1 MIVDFQH
8 HYHPRS
14 LHESALSK
22 SLAINKTGKVPT
34 YFAPDALFDLD
45 EHIRVMDLCGI
56 DAAVLSSG
64 LGMDGAPLELCRHV
78 NGAMHDAVRRFPK
91 RFFGLAHVPP
101 LGGTE
106 SFDEL
111 ARCAVEL
118 GFSGVVVT
126 SEVEGLPL
134 DAPELD
140 PYWAECEK
148 RDLYVFVHPALRPT
162 TSPHLHAYDL
172 VRSIGREFSLAT
184 TVVRLIDG
192 GVLDR
197 FPNLKIQLGHL
208 GGSFA
213 VLMDRIRAFHQR
225 ERLGT
230 ANDPINGRLP
240 DRDIDHYTRE
250 RLYYDTAGVF
260 GSMVAVKATL
270 GEVPA
275 SQVVLGTDYPLELH
289 TDDEMC
295 KIVKDIAA
303 LGSDGDAI
311 LSGSAKKLL
320 KI

>member
-118 GFSGVVVT
+118 GFPGVVVT
-126 SEVEGLPL
+126 SEVEACRWMRRNSTRTGRNARSAIYMCSSIPPCGRRPL
-134 DAPELD
+134 RICMPMTWSGPSAGSS
-140 PYWAECEK
+140 
-148 RDLYVFVHPALRPT
+148 R
-162 TSPHLHAYDL
+162 SP
-172 VRSIGREFSLAT
+172 
-184 TVVRLIDG
+184 RLW
-192 GVLDR
+192 
-197 FPNLKIQLGHL
+197 
-208 GGSFA
+208 
-213 VLMDRIRAFHQR
+213 
-225 ERLGT
+225 
-230 ANDPINGRLP
+230 
-240 DRDIDHYTRE
+240 
-250 RLYYDTAGVF
+250 
-260 GSMVAVKATL
+260 
-270 GEVPA
+270 
-275 SQVVLGTDYPLELH
+275 
-289 TDDEMC
+289 
-295 KIVKDIAA
+295 
-303 LGSDGDAI
+303 SD
-311 LSGSAKKLL
+311 
-320 KI
+320 